1 MSDIVG
7 AEFSG
12 ETIQLDGKVF
22 ARCRFTD
29 CRLVFAGDELFVF
42 AECTLDRCTFE
53 FVDGAKRTIDQLG
66 SLHKFGYGPI
76 VETFLDKVRSPD

>member
-22 ARCRFTD
+22 SKCRFVD
-29 CRLVFAGDELFVF
+29 CRLVFAGDDNFVF
-42 AECTLDRCTFE
+42 AECGLERCTFE
-53 FVDGAKRTIDQLG
+53 FVGGAKRTIDQLA

-76 VETFLDKVRSPD
+76 VETFLDKVRAG